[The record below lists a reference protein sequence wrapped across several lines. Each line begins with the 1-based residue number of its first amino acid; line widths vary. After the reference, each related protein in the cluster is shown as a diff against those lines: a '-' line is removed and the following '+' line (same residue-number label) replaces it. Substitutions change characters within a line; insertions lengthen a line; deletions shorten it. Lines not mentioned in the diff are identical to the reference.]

1 MIAARTRVSGLC
13 LYSRTIFLRVKPT
26 GEWWGHS
33 FSMALSVLQE
43 EQQLKER
50 KKPSKAEKKEKGQSE
65 FGEDIWSHWCHI
77 LSDRTGVICRPCSRF
92 DAFVYH
98 CDDECVQFF
107 IIDNCQALCNTNLHT
122 KYNKFLNCWY
132 FFKSKI
138 IVWTL
143 KFGDI
148 SFLCVSWGEMGPRK
162 KCFL

>member
-1 MIAARTRVSGLC
+1 MADFKRDFHFMIAARTRVSGLC

-26 GEWWGHS
+26 GEWWGHP
-33 FSMALSVLQE
+33 FSMALSVPQE

-50 KKPSKAEKKEKGQSE
+50 KKPTKAEKKEKGQSE

-122 KYNKFLNCWY
+122 KYNKLGVRVMLM
-132 FFKSKI
+132 
-138 IVWTL
+138 IVWL
-143 KFGDI
+143 QAI
-148 SFLCVSWGEMGPRK
+148 SFHIICYV
-162 KCFL
+162 